1 MVKQLAKL
9 VDVVH
14 AIDHTADPTYSV
26 EIALIK
32 LECALDERT
41 PILQIAEH
49 YKARWSTSAR
59 TR

>member
-14 AIDHTADPTYSV
+14 AIDHTGDEAYEI

-32 LECALDERT
+32 LLSPLDQR
-41 PILQIAEH
+41 PQILQVAED
-49 YKARWSTSAR
+49 YEAKVVD
-59 TR
+59 